1 MVKYMKLFNDVRNFI
16 DDNSFKLIIYNDL
29 IDVINYQKIN
39 DINDTYIKILSDKE
53 INILGKDL
61 CILKLKD
68 NEILIKGSLKDISF
82 NG

>member
-1 MVKYMKLFNDVRNFI
+1 MKLFNDVRNFI